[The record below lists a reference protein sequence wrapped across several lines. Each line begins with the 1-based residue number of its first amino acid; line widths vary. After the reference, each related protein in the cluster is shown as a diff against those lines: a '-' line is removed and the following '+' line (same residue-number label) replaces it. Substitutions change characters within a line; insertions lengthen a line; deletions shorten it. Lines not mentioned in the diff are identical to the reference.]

1 MKQRQPQFTVV
12 SRYASVLLVMSSLFA
27 ADVCAQDSRP
37 LKEPLAPS
45 ICQLLPAQLNMNEVD
60 AQTLAAPDTQ
70 RLQQAI
76 NQCPSGKALRLVRHS
91 DKNYFLTG
99 ALQMKAGVSL
109 VIDAGVVLAGS
120 RLPADYDK
128 GEKSCGTVD
137 QKGRGCRPLISVTQS
152 QNAGLFGDGVIDGQG
167 GKKILG
173 GSERLV
179 GNSASCAT

>member
-70 RLQQAI
+70 RLQQRSINAHPVKRCVWSDIAI
-76 NQCPSGKALRLVRHS
+76 KII
-91 DKNYFLTG
+91 F
-99 ALQMKAGVSL
+99 
-109 VIDAGVVLAGS
+109 
-120 RLPADYDK
+120 LPAH
-128 GEKSCGTVD
+128 
-137 QKGRGCRPLISVTQS
+137 CR
-152 QNAGLFGDGVIDGQG
+152 
-167 GKKILG
+167 
-173 GSERLV
+173 
-179 GNSASCAT
+179 